1 VSSDCATGDLTP
13 AVTAEITQVIMSRL
27 ATVGVVTDAQ
37 ANGFILSLPAS
48 ERMLKRALAD
58 MGWAGDLT
66 ILADED
72 GGNWTYFAFDANK
85 LSPAQARQTAL
96 RIAADIRKG
105 RT

>member
-1 VSSDCATGDLTP
+1 MTQDEMLRTIIKTLDNKK
-13 AVTAEITQVIMSRL
+13 AESIKAIKIT
-27 ATVGVVTDAQ
+27 
-37 ANGFILSLPAS
+37 
-48 ERMLKRALAD
+48 
-58 MGWAGDLT
+58 DLT

>member
-1 VSSDCATGDLTP
+1 MAPNLPPLWADEVYFEEIIRNLLVNADKYTP
-13 AVTAEITQVIMSRL
+13 PTCPI
-27 ATVGVVTDAQ
+27 
-37 ANGFILSLPAS
+37 
-48 ERMLKRALAD
+48 
-58 MGWAGDLT
+58 DLT